1 MMENIGYL
9 IKKKRI
15 ALSMSQ
21 HDLGIEADIDIKYI
35 GKIERGEVNVS
46 IQKLRSICNVLNIT
60 LSNFFKELNY

>member
-1 MMENIGYL
+1 MENIGYL

-60 LSNFFKELNY
+60 LSNFFNELNY

>member
-1 MMENIGYL
+1 MKNIGYL

-21 HDLGIEADIDIKYI
+21 HDVGIEADIDIKYI

-46 IQKLRSICNVLNIT
+46 INKLQSICNVLNIT

>member
-1 MMENIGYL
+1 MKNIGHL

-21 HDLGIEADIDIKYI
+21 HDVGIEADIDIKYI

-46 IQKLRSICNVLNIT
+46 INKLQSICNVLNIT

>member
-1 MMENIGYL
+1 MQNIGYL
-9 IKKKRI
+9 IKKKRL

>member
-1 MMENIGYL
+1 MENIGYL
-9 IKKKRI
+9 IKKKRLT
-15 ALSMSQ
+15 LSMSQ
-21 HDLGIEADIDIKYI
+21 HDLGIEANKDIKYI

>member
-1 MMENIGYL
+1 MKNIGYL

-21 HDLGIEADIDIKYI
+21 HDLGIEADIDIKYV

>member
-1 MMENIGYL
+1 MENIGYL

-21 HDLGIEADIDIKYI
+21 HDLGIEADIDIKYV

>member
-1 MMENIGYL
+1 MQNIGYL
-9 IKKKRI
+9 IKKKRL

-21 HDLGIEADIDIKYI
+21 HDLGIEADIDIKYV

>member
-1 MMENIGYL
+1 MQNIGYL
-9 IKKKRI
+9 IKKKRL

-60 LSNFFKELNY
+60 LSNFFNELNY

>member
-1 MMENIGYL
+1 MQNIGYL
-9 IKKKRI
+9 IKKKRL

-21 HDLGIEADIDIKYI
+21 HDLGIEANKDIKYI